1 MTVNNNPGV
10 SSRNLAQHQNDFSKG
25 EIFQANGCLRNLKYL
40 THFVDYDQ
48 IFCPKQYLE
57 KIGRQNWQTK
67 EVDKIRTTLC
77 AKSAFCTLNNVEA
90 EAAETAESL
99 QDLNLR
105 FEIKAYNLNSRIV
118 TNLGSF
124 WAVMLLLG
132 VLPRIIMDKNIYVC
146 TKKLT
151 LKQ

>member
-1 MTVNNNPGV
+1 MNN
-10 SSRNLAQHQNDFSKG
+10 D
-25 EIFQANGCLRNLKYL
+25 
-40 THFVDYDQ
+40 
-48 IFCPKQYLE
+48 
-57 KIGRQNWQTK
+57 
-67 EVDKIRTTLC
+67 
-77 AKSAFCTLNNVEA
+77 EA
-90 EAAETAESL
+90 EAAAIVESL